1 MLMQLTDALGAEV
14 SLDVLHLRVDYLA
27 VVAGGVQHVPVA
39 AVHPH
44 VGNGAPPASLLEE
57 DQVATLEVG
66 FGYPLAVV
74 PILSGRTV
82 GQPLAKVP
90 EDELR
95 KARTVFFHVSNAG
108 GGRREAVG
116 GADVVLSEPY
126 LGLALAH
133 AARGGGK
140 GPPGTRAGRAACG
153 RRGGDAPD
161 ERYSVGDDP
170 ARAAPG
176 RDAHDVSVAGIQ
188 LVGADLDPGT
198 PVFGLVD

>member
-82 GQPLAKVP
+82 GQPLAK
-90 EDELR
+90 
-95 KARTVFFHVSNAG
+95 
-108 GGRREAVG
+108 
-116 GADVVLSEPY
+116 PY

-133 AARGGGK
+133 AARGGVNV
-140 GPPGTRAGRAACG
+140 PAGTRAGRAACG